1 MLKNSIFLLLM
12 FHLFLDFLKKF
23 VKKGE
28 GGCYFFQKGG
38 ELRVAGDK
46 LKREGLKLV
55 TKYAL
60 YVRQR

>member
-1 MLKNSIFLLLM
+1 M

-23 VKKGE
+23 VKKDGGG

-38 ELRVAGDK
+38 EVRVAGDK
-46 LKREGLKLV
+46 LKREGLKRV
-55 TKYAL
+55 TKDAL

>member
-1 MLKNSIFLLLM
+1 M
-12 FHLFLDFLKKF
+12 FHLFLDFLKKL
-23 VKKGE
+23 VKKGGE

-38 ELRVAGDK
+38 EVRVAGDE

>member
-1 MLKNSIFLLLM
+1 M

-23 VKKGE
+23 VKKDGGG

-38 ELRVAGDK
+38 EVRVAGDK

>member
-1 MLKNSIFLLLM
+1 M
-12 FHLFLDFLKKF
+12 FHLFRDFLKKF
-23 VKKGE
+23 VKK

-38 ELRVAGDK
+38 EVRVAGDE
-46 LKREGLKLV
+46 LKREALKLV